1 MGIAGGTAL
10 GLLLGSLLI
19 WVPVGVV
26 AGAIWE
32 KKR

>member
-1 MGIAGGTAL
+1 MGIAGGAAA
-10 GLLLGSLLI
+10 GLLFGSFLL
-19 WVPVGVV
+19 WLPVGIV